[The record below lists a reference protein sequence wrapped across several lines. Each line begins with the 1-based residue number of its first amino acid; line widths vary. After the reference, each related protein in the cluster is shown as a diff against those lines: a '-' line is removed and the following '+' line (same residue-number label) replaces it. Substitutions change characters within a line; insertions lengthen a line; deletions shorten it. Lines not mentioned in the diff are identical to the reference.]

1 MGYRL
6 KQRALNL
13 TLAIG
18 ARLEVA
24 KLAQVR
30 HVRVIDITALWEI
43 STSSCR
49 E

>member
-24 KLAQVR
+24 KLAQLR
-30 HVRVIDITALWEI
+30 HARAMKDNRCNEAA
-43 STSSCR
+43 
-49 E
+49 